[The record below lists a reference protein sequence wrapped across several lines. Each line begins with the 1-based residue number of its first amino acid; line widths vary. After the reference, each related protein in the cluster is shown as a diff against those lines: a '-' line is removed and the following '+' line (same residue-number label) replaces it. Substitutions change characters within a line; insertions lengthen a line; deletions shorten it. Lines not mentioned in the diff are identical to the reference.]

1 MRPGLLAVAEFT
13 RLKDESMV
21 RDPSG
26 ASYNAMNNVVT
37 TVVGSVG
44 GTAAVGVQV
53 HGVVIRVTSLQLAAG
68 APVPFPGTRHSRTPC
83 NILQLMGH

>member
-1 MRPGLLAVAEFT
+1 MIAVAEFT
-13 RLKDESMV
+13 RLKGESMV

-26 ASYNAMNNVVT
+26 ASYSAMNNVAT

-53 HGVVIRVTSLQLAAG
+53 HGLVIRVTSIRLTAG
-68 APVPFPGTRHSRTPC
+68 APVPFPGARHTRSPDEF
-83 NILQLMGH
+83 LQLMGH